1 MKKPVA
7 PMKRKRKRLPG
18 PERRA
23 QIVEVAT
30 LLLVKKGFKGT
41 TTREIAAKAGI
52 SEAVIFKHFSR
63 KEDLYRAIIDQRCDD
78 GLGRSRLKSVVE
90 GKRGREFFREVAA
103 FLINEHTKDPTLMR
117 LLTLSALEKRDMSE
131 VFLKTRGLEFM
142 EFVEHEIRAQI
153 RKGVFRKVDPK
164 IAARAFLGMVFHYSM
179 SQEIYGM
186 KRYFSFSTKKVVDTF
201 VDIFFEGV
209 MRR

>member
-1 MKKPVA
+1 MTLK
-7 PMKRKRKRLPG
+7 KRKRKRLTG

-23 QIVEVAT
+23 QIVDVAT
-30 LLLVKKGFKGT
+30 ALLAKKGFKGT
-41 TTREIAAKAGI
+41 TTREIARKAGI

-63 KEDLYRAIIDQRCDD
+63 KEDLYRAIIDLRCDD

-90 GKRGREFFREVAA
+90 GKSGREFFSEVAA
-103 FLINEHTKDPTLMR
+103 FLINEHARDPTLMR
-117 LLTLSALEKRDMSE
+117 LLTLSALEKQDMSE
-131 VFLKTRGLEFM
+131 VFLKTRGLEFI
-142 EFVEHEIRAQI
+142 EFIEDEIKGQI
-153 RKGVFRKVDPK
+153 KKGLFRKVDAR

-186 KRYFSFSTKKVVDTF
+186 KRYFSFSTKKVVETF

-209 MRR
+209 IRR